1 MLTLQEK
8 LGIMISAAVRSKAMV
23 QCLFIIHCFAPI
35 VCVFYVL
42 GPCFFCVVLSVLSSF
57 VIISLRKIE
66 LLLFV
71 FLMTHASSLMCPEI
85 VCSVRLWNFLLILM

>member
-1 MLTLQEK
+1 
-8 LGIMISAAVRSKAMV
+8 MISAAVRSKAMV
-23 QCLFIIHCFAPI
+23 QCLFIIRCFVLLPLF
-35 VCVFYVL
+35 VFFMCLVL
-42 GPCFFCVVLSVLSSF
+42 VFCVVLSVLFSF
-57 VIISLRKIE
+57 VIISLRKVE